1 MTQIIWTV
9 LVLIVGALLG
19 IGLAGRYGKGATKEQ
34 SPIVLGN
41 IETLADLVTLRVP
54 VSKVQ
59 STHIGGY
66 VGGIDCI
73 LLINGDVEISVDL
86 KQARWE
92 NVNTEAR
99 TATLIL
105 NEPDVRRVRL
115 DHEQTSV
122 YTINRKG
129 LWLLL
134 PSAEPARQI
143 VNRAMTEAQKCMESV
158 GEDTELVERSK
169 QQTEKVLEQFFKAIN
184 WRVEVRWIVKPTE
197 LDSS

>member
-9 LVLIVGALLG
+9 LALIVGALLG
-19 IGLAGRYGKGATKEQ
+19 IGLAGRYGNKPATE
-34 SPIVLGN
+34 STPVVLGN
-41 IETLADLVTLRVP
+41 IETLADLVTLRIP

-59 STHIGGY
+59 NTHIGGY
-66 VGGIDCI
+66 VGGVDCI
-73 LLINGDVEISVDL
+73 LLINGDVEISTDI
-86 KQARWE
+86 KHARWE

-99 TATLIL
+99 TATLVL
-105 NEPDVRRVRL
+105 HEPDVRRVRL

-143 VNRAMTEAQKCMESV
+143 VNRAMTEAQRCMESA
-158 GEDTELVERSK
+158 GEDTDLVERSK
-169 QQTEKVLEQFFKAIN
+169 RQTEQVLEKFFNAID
-184 WRVEVRWIVKPTE
+184 WQVEVNWIIEPAR

>member
-19 IGLAGRYGKGATKEQ
+19 IGLAGRFSNKEVAE
-34 SPIVLGN
+34 SAPIVLGN
-41 IETLADLVTLRVP
+41 IETLADLVTLRIP

-66 VGGIDCI
+66 VGGVDCI
-73 LLINGDVEISVDL
+73 LLINGDVEISTDI

-143 VNRAMTEAQKCMESV
+143 VNRAMTEAQRCMESV
-158 GEDTELVERSK
+158 GEDKELTVQSK
-169 QQTEKVLEQFFKAIN
+169 QQTEKVLGQFFNAID
-184 WRVEVRWIVKPTE
+184 WHVEVSWIVEPAG